1 MQSLNL
7 ATLDPDSIANAL
19 IAAEQ
24 LYQCAKS
31 EFDNATDPQYKK
43 ALQERLNDCESM
55 LVQLRER
62 NVNLASRWNDL
73 TDEEKKDISKII
85 KDLKGAF
92 EGVGRTIATHHNTDF
107 DISPP
112 EPKSTEMTDAM
123 KKALMEEALKYAD
136 SQLQSLARGVKEMVV
151 VDEIAPKALNAAEAE
166 QDPIKAA
173 GQDLRVEASHWANE
187 ENEIVA
193 RVNKIAQK
201 FLDLSLHHK
210 ELAER
215 KVNPQAKKEF
225 IQTAQDIVAETIALV
240 KAVQPLMLGCAD
252 KRLTKQIQESTEK
265 MITLAQTLKII
276 VAVKAS
282 SPGDKDKGVQL
293 VMNAQNLVQAVKGAL
308 RNAISCSLKLKPD
321 ADQKLVRFRK
331 VIYAKRQ

>member
-1 MQSLNL
+1 M
-7 ATLDPDSIANAL
+7 
-19 IAAEQ
+19 
-24 LYQCAKS
+24 
-31 EFDNATDPQYKK
+31 
-43 ALQERLNDCESM
+43 
-55 LVQLRER
+55 
-62 NVNLASRWNDL
+62 
-73 TDEEKKDISKII
+73 TDEEKEGIAKII
-85 KDLKGAF
+85 KDLKTAF
-92 EGVGRTIATHHNTDF
+92 ETAGQKIGDHHGTDF
-107 DISPP
+107 NLSPP
-112 EPKSTEMTDAM
+112 EPKAAEMTEAM

-151 VDEIAPKALNAAEAE
+151 VDEVAPKALNAIEAE

-173 GQDLRVEASHWANE
+173 GQDLKVEASHWDNE

-225 IQTAQDIVAETIALV
+225 IQTAQDIVAETNALV
-240 KAVQPLMLGCAD
+240 KAVQPLLNGCAD
-252 KRLTKQIQESTEK
+252 KRLTKQMQESTER
-265 MITLAQTLKII
+265 MLTLAQTLKII

-293 VMNAQNLVQAVKGAL
+293 VMNAQNLVQSVKGAL

-321 ADQKLVRFRK
+321 ADQKLGRFRK
-331 VIYAKRQ
+331 VIYAKR